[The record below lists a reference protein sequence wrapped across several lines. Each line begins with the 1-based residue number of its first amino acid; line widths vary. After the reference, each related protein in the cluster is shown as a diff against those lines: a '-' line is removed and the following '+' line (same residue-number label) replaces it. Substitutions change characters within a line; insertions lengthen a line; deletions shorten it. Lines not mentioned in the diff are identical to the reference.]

1 MCPCHARSK
10 IDVVPVV
17 VAIYAVAVVA
27 LLIVFFL
34 NNEHL
39 EYFVVAE
46 SISMAVVVLQLTRSN
61 YIQPN

>member
-17 VAIYAVAVVA
+17 VAIDAVAVTAV
-27 LLIVFFL
+27 LIIFFSKQ
-34 NNEHL
+34 EHL
-39 EYFVVAE
+39 CIF
-46 SISMAVVVLQLTRSN
+46 MAVVVLQLTRSN